1 MRYTVI
7 QTFHTPQQRFHK
19 GAEIEDNAIEGPL
32 SAERW
37 VELGKLAP
45 VNGDGAPEM
54 PAVEEPA
61 ADPVVADDP
70 SSE

>member
-1 MRYTVI
+1 MRYTVT

-19 GAEIEDNAIEGPL
+19 GTEIEDSAIEGPL

-45 VNGDGAPEM
+45 MDA
-54 PAVEEPA
+54 EPA
-61 ADPVVADDP
+61 PVVEAAVA
-70 SSE
+70 SEDAAVVDHAE